1 MPKTVDQTTDLTEL
15 TSFCRAPDSIKRA
28 VLAKP
33 MVELEVSSWAPQSPE
48 KERPTMTA
56 TSGALA
62 APHNGSSTVVQKQK
76 DAAAAARRSVAQ
88 LRRIAMR
95 LVVRLTIYDSGAH
108 FNTALWPLFQRRK
121 VGANDHTMLSKQNTG
136 YPQIDRLNAIPGD
149 RKSQSW
155 NGGSTL
161 ASENA
166 PGKVYPRGTCCGE
179 LAVKRQNSI
188 KPLKNWRLFLMV

>member
-1 MPKTVDQTTDLTEL
+1 
-15 TSFCRAPDSIKRA
+15 
-28 VLAKP
+28 
-33 MVELEVSSWAPQSPE
+33 
-48 KERPTMTA
+48 MTA
-56 TSGALA
+56 TCGAA
-62 APHNGSSTVVQKQK
+62 KTPQNVSSTVVQTQK

-95 LVVRLTIYDSGAH
+95 LVVRLTIYDSTGY
-108 FNTALWPLFQRRK
+108 FNTASWSLSQRRK
-121 VGANDHTMLSKQNTG
+121 VGANDYTLLVQRDTG
-136 YPQIDRLNAIPGD
+136 FSQIDRQSAIPGN

-155 NGGSTL
+155 KGGPTL

-188 KPLKNWRLFLMV
+188 KPVKELEAFPDGIKQNFPRQTNLL